1 MTEKSFE
8 QRLAECE
15 RVLRKLEGT
24 GKPARANTST
34 QRNAAVNSEHRRS
47 PEKTRLDRLTFGTKL
62 RYKKLC
68 IAFHYARGKL
78 FSFR

>member
-24 GKPARANTST
+24 GNHQERIRLLREMRQLIQNIEET
-34 QRNAAVNSEHRRS
+34 Q
-47 PEKTRLDRLTFGTKL
+47 
-62 RYKKLC
+62 KKQ
-68 IAFHYARGKL
+68 
-78 FSFR
+78 S

>member
-24 GKPARANTST
+24 SANK
-34 QRNAAVNSEHRRS
+34 SEYGCS
-47 PEKTRLDRLTFGTKL
+47 EKCG
-62 RYKKLC
+62 
-68 IAFHYARGKL
+68 
-78 FSFR
+78 S